1 MNQSHTCPVCSA
13 TLHTSGSYVAWVTK
27 DGRVILEASTAR
39 PTNQKWL
46 EIHPAAQ
53 NWLAEIFRQAHETEI
68 AHRADL
74 VARN

>member
-13 TLHTSGSYVAWVTK
+13 TLHTSGSYVAWITK

-39 PTNQKWL
+39 PTDQKWL
-46 EIHPAAQ
+46 EIHPVAQ
-53 NWLAEIFRQAHETEI
+53 NWLAEIFRLAHETEI

-74 VARN
+74 AART